1 MQGNKD
7 KIVPLSQSK
16 KLHRKLNRAK
26 VQNSLVVIDG
36 GVHGFGTTDK
46 TVLDQMTDRM
56 VDFIIAQ
63 KK

>member
-1 MQGNKD
+1 
-7 KIVPLSQSK
+7 
-16 KLHRKLNRAK
+16 